1 MFIKHKNIGF
11 TFIHNKFSE
20 KADMQF
26 YCKVMAYERG
36 INNWFLIY
44 AKGSSQR
51 DFELD
56 FDSFNFTNE
65 YDEILENGVKELQE
79 KRLKESPE
87 INKKSPKVNK
97 KIARNDPSIR

>member
-1 MFIKHKNIGF
+1 
-11 TFIHNKFSE
+11 
-20 KADMQF
+20 
-26 YCKVMAYERG
+26 
-36 INNWFLIY
+36 LIY

-79 KRLKESPE
+79 KRLKESP
-87 INKKSPKVNK
+87 KVNK
-97 KIARNDPSIR
+97 KIARNDPCPCGSGKKYKRCCL